1 MASFAA
7 KMVAGRRILKGE
19 TTKEEVAKEMK
30 VSPNTVGSWVRAVKL
45 AAVQEHTGGEYKIP
59 KPKPQKKKPVLED
72 PAPKAET
79 PTKPTAAA
87 PSVPQPAK
95 KKEEE
100 EWDII

>member
-7 KMVAGRRILKGE
+7 KMVAGRKILKGE

-45 AAVQEHTGGEYKIP
+45 AAVQEHTGGEYKLP
-59 KPKPQKKKPVLED
+59 KPKKKKPVLED